1 MPALLAIAQRRRPT
15 LDCAKLFG
23 RSSRRGDTRRC
34 RTFFQYHLHFPAQ
47 YPRAQ
52 AGWHEQARQ
61 DPWAC
66 AAMDWQLDWLLDWLL
81 ELAAQV
87 RAPLT

>member
-15 LDCAKLFG
+15 LDCAKPFG
-23 RSSRRGDTRRC
+23 RSSRRGDTRRR
-34 RTFFQYHLHFPAQ
+34 RTFFQYHLHFHVQ

-52 AGWHEQARQ
+52 VGWHEQARQ

-66 AAMDWQLDWLLDWLL
+66 AALDWLL
-81 ELAAQV
+81 ELAGQARAQV
-87 RAPLT
+87 ISIVVDRH